1 MKKRFYLLLAVL
13 LLVAGALTLTA
24 CKKTTPPEDCTHQWS
39 EWTVK
44 TAATCSAEGTEEH
57 TCSLCQ
63 ATETRSIAKTAHQ
76 YGTEWIGT
84 AEGHHHKCLN
94 CDAVSGTEAHRAGPE
109 ATSASSQVCLDCG
122 YILKHASAHN
132 LEKHEAVAATCV
144 TGGNVEYWNCLDC
157 GANFSDAEG
166 KTQLNDVTIKAL
178 GHTWNNDDP
187 GCTDDLECT
196 VCHAVQPAEG
206 HKYVLTDSTVLSCTV
221 DETETYTCS
230 ECGDTYTNV
239 ITHAT
244 GHKPGKWEKRGD
256 PEPVEGTT
264 CTYEQTYFAECEN
277 CMGTTKT
284 EILEIHHF
292 GAAKLTTPATCKTEG
307 TKTYTC
313 DGCGITRTE
322 SFSDPTAH
330 KWDNGRDVD
339 GNTVYTCTVAGCGKT
354 KTEYNTTTA
363 TVSKKDLTD
372 EISLKDAS
380 LSLDETVKGK
390 LGDST
395 TFTAEQISFAD
406 LEKELG
412 KNADYLNDGALVFE
426 FGIRNGENTV
436 DFGGGKVTVRIP
448 YVLSKDD
455 DPDNIA
461 VFYIDNDGNL
471 NFYSATYVDGYA
483 VFEADHFSTYTIT
496 RLSAT
501 QRCELYGHRYRDEV
515 IDPTCEEEG
524 YTISVCL
531 RCREV
536 TKHDIKAALGHKW
549 TIVSET
555 PDAVDCTHSKTII
568 SKCDHCDR
576 EVTAFT
582 PALGHTWEEA
592 NRKDATCTA
601 AGSVDKTCTACHKSF
616 TEILPQKAHSYQVE
630 TVKSTCTTDGYT
642 VNTCAVCGY
651 VFKNNFVT
659 AAGHNFRETTVA
671 HTCTEEGYTLQ
682 ECRNCDYSCRINIV
696 PASHTW
702 DRATA
707 DCGHGQTC
715 VICGAA
721 GAPATGNH
729 QMENGVCKVCGEGC
743 AHNFTIGTV
752 GATCEERGYT
762 LKKCDKC
769 GLEEKSDYTEA
780 LGHDGVVTCSR
791 CGKDLIPDAYFQK
804 LNETKL
810 KDLTL
815 RLNNAV
821 AVVDDELDYN
831 DQPMRIIFNF
841 ADISMSFDENGKITL
856 GATGQVTGI
865 YGLNHPT
872 FTFRA
877 ALADGV
883 IYFTYAGQPGQ
894 LFGSMNDEEFRN
906 LMESAYCRIP
916 VAAMIKA
923 ALSSGNGDERPNPG
937 NGNLYDQADEAGQ
950 KPATPSTDE
959 MLAVLMKKLPDMLK
973 KLLDTV
979 GNLTAG
985 DSKDAGAAMTR
996 HAILAF
1002 FDPALE
1008 GDDLVLTLNYTKI
1021 QNFLLC
1027 DTYAD
1032 MIDYLCGDGTF
1043 TAMLNKIYAIGDSTV
1058 AQIAGKINEAGLD
1071 YTKAYQELND
1081 LIREASAGKCNT
1093 LEELLAMM
1101 GIDLGV
1107 DEETGKPLTVIDLL
1121 NRLIDS
1127 KMTVF
1132 ELVCGMMSGP
1142 EAEMTV
1148 ADLKEMIA
1156 GMFNGNLIDT
1166 IAAMIPQGGTDG
1178 AEPDLSKNRDMVL
1191 KAIDFAVTALNRD
1204 LKIDVVIG
1212 KNAALKSVEINA
1224 NINIANYNPK
1234 EKGSFVISLSLLTG
1248 EAGKLDIKAL
1258 ADEINAKTDRIKL
1271 NKKSLSKYLND
1282 GNYVLKFDEN
1292 DNLVSV
1298 TPTNNITPRQYVSDG
1313 TGFATGRDAGGSYV
1327 LCVCGVKTYMFDA
1340 EPMVMVG
1347 ESCGSNDLVGFV
1359 VNTITNYAIYKHYA
1373 RNVLV
1378 PYEGTEYDE
1387 EYASYLQA
1395 SEKTDNLYF
1404 SYNAKT
1410 GKVTFTSA
1418 DTLHTWKEDKA
1429 AFKPAE
1435 GCTGVGEIHYTCVK
1449 CGDTYIK
1456 FYVNGHV
1463 HTKAEAAFLTE
1474 EKDCTKG
1481 VRITTTCTDC
1491 GKVLSVKDYDDH
1503 ERYVLAT
1510 IDCKE
1515 LGGKCGG
1522 YILVKGCACGMTST
1536 YLDRDNLEC
1545 ENDKYTD
1552 GRTVELTVNGVTK
1565 EVYISACGVDEPYCG
1580 FFWGNYSEPVTVGCL
1595 HGSRVTYVFG
1605 IRDQNDKY
1613 TVKEVVTGGAGSLY
1627 HEYSEMTSDT
1637 KTYTLPKSGITVT
1650 LPIRRCES
1658 CGYYCTYIDDKDS
1671 DGDLKHCGT
1680 IYFFG
1685 TKESMYEV
1693 IGGTVGNGKYYFEI
1707 AESHFSDGS
1716 FALQMEEYYETG
1728 EFHVDEHKYSVKD
1741 HTTRYEREVFYGK
1754 DGNNGDRC
1762 HAVSRWY
1769 EDGKLTSSNDISA
1782 EDGACSR
1789 YYKIIKEST
1798 CTGWELYTNDMC
1810 IHCGYSDGEIER
1822 GRHPYGHQ
1830 FVESANGYVCEVC
1843 GLKSNTGVNGNVYME
1858 DLNRGDAATGYQN
1871 GFKFGYFSREYQ
1883 IWEDYTPTVVLV
1895 PAGDAD
1901 GEDLVLDLNMN
1912 ADSTAAQDYIEFTW
1926 DDLTKAVSQDY
1937 AGVSGTYLLKFVFVS
1952 ESFEDAN
1959 DYAITLDIVI
1969 TIQNG
1974 QIVR

>member
-1 MKKRFYLLLAVL
+1 M
-13 LLVAGALTLTA
+13 
-24 CKKTTPPEDCTHQWS
+24 
-39 EWTVK
+39 
-44 TAATCSAEGTEEH
+44 
-57 TCSLCQ
+57 
-63 ATETRSIAKTAHQ
+63 
-76 YGTEWIGT
+76 
-84 AEGHHHKCLN
+84 
-94 CDAVSGTEAHRAGPE
+94 
-109 ATSASSQVCLDCG
+109 
-122 YILKHASAHN
+122 
-132 LEKHEAVAATCV
+132 
-144 TGGNVEYWNCLDC
+144 
-157 GANFSDAEG
+157 
-166 KTQLNDVTIKAL
+166 
-178 GHTWNNDDP
+178 
-187 GCTDDLECT
+187 
-196 VCHAVQPAEG
+196 
-206 HKYVLTDSTVLSCTV
+206 
-221 DETETYTCS
+221 
-230 ECGDTYTNV
+230 
-239 ITHAT
+239 
-244 GHKPGKWEKRGD
+244 
-256 PEPVEGTT
+256 
-264 CTYEQTYFAECEN
+264 
-277 CMGTTKT
+277 
-284 EILEIHHF
+284 
-292 GAAKLTTPATCKTEG
+292 
-307 TKTYTC
+307 
-313 DGCGITRTE
+313 
-322 SFSDPTAH
+322 
-330 KWDNGRDVD
+330 
-339 GNTVYTCTVAGCGKT
+339 
-354 KTEYNTTTA
+354 
-363 TVSKKDLTD
+363 
-372 EISLKDAS
+372 
-380 LSLDETVKGK
+380 
-390 LGDST
+390 
-395 TFTAEQISFAD
+395 
-406 LEKELG
+406 
-412 KNADYLNDGALVFE
+412 
-426 FGIRNGENTV
+426 
-436 DFGGGKVTVRIP
+436 
-448 YVLSKDD
+448 
-455 DPDNIA
+455 
-461 VFYIDNDGNL
+461 
-471 NFYSATYVDGYA
+471 
-483 VFEADHFSTYTIT
+483 
-496 RLSAT
+496 
-501 QRCELYGHRYRDEV
+501 
-515 IDPTCEEEG
+515 
-524 YTISVCL
+524 
-531 RCREV
+531 
-536 TKHDIKAALGHKW
+536 
-549 TIVSET
+549 
-555 PDAVDCTHSKTII
+555 
-568 SKCDHCDR
+568 
-576 EVTAFT
+576 
-582 PALGHTWEEA
+582 
-592 NRKDATCTA
+592 
-601 AGSVDKTCTACHKSF
+601 
-616 TEILPQKAHSYQVE
+616 
-630 TVKSTCTTDGYT
+630 
-642 VNTCAVCGY
+642 
-651 VFKNNFVT
+651 
-659 AAGHNFRETTVA
+659 
-671 HTCTEEGYTLQ
+671 
-682 ECRNCDYSCRINIV
+682 
-696 PASHTW
+696 
-702 DRATA
+702 
-707 DCGHGQTC
+707 
-715 VICGAA
+715 
-721 GAPATGNH
+721 
-729 QMENGVCKVCGEGC
+729 
-743 AHNFTIGTV
+743 
-752 GATCEERGYT
+752 
-762 LKKCDKC
+762 
-769 GLEEKSDYTEA
+769 
-780 LGHDGVVTCSR
+780 
-791 CGKDLIPDAYFQK
+791 
-804 LNETKL
+804 
-810 KDLTL
+810 
-815 RLNNAV
+815 
-821 AVVDDELDYN
+821 
-831 DQPMRIIFNF
+831 
-841 ADISMSFDENGKITL
+841 
-856 GATGQVTGI
+856 
-865 YGLNHPT
+865 
-872 FTFRA
+872 
-877 ALADGV
+877 
-883 IYFTYAGQPGQ
+883 
-894 LFGSMNDEEFRN
+894 
-906 LMESAYCRIP
+906 
-916 VAAMIKA
+916 AAMIKA

-1043 TAMLNKIYAIGDSTV
+1043 TALLNKIYAIGDSTV

-1248 EAGKLDIKAL
+1248 EAGKLNIKTL

-1282 GNYVLKFDEN
+1282 GNYVLEFDEN

-1313 TGFATGRDAGGSYV
+1313 TGFASGRDAGGSYV

-1387 EYASYLQA
+1387 EYASYLQS
-1395 SEKTDNLYF
+1395 SEETDNLYF
-1404 SYNAKT
+1404 SYNTKT

-1456 FYVNGHV
+1456 FYINGHV

-1491 GKVLSVKDYDDH
+1491 GKVLSVKDYDNH

-1522 YILVKGCACGMTST
+1522 YILVKGCACGMISS

-1565 EVYISACGVDEPYCG
+1565 DVYTSACGVDEPYCG
-1580 FFWGNYSEPVTVGCL
+1580 FFWGFYTEPVTVGCL

-1613 TVKEVVTGGAGSLY
+1613 TVKKVVTGGTDSLC
-1627 HEYSEMTSDT
+1627 HEYSKMTSDT

-1716 FALQMEEYYETG
+1716 FALKMEEYYETG

-1789 YYKIIKEST
+1789 FYKIIKEST

-1926 DDLTKAVSQDY
+1926 GDLTKAVSQDY

>member
-1 MKKRFYLLLAVL
+1 MKKRFLLLLAVL
-13 LLVAGALTLTA
+13 LLVVGALTLTA
-24 CKKTTPPEDCTHQWS
+24 CKKTTPPEDCTHQWG

-44 TAATCSAEGTEEH
+44 TAATCSAEGTEER

-94 CDAVSGTEAHRAGPE
+94 CDAVSATEAHREGPE
-109 ATSASSQVCLDCG
+109 ATSTTSQVCLDCG
-122 YILKHASAHN
+122 YILKHASAHR
-132 LEKHEAVAATCV
+132 LEKHDAVDATCV
-144 TGGNVEYWNCLDC
+144 TSGNMEYWSCLDC
-157 GANFSDAEG
+157 GANFSDEAG
-166 KTQLNDVTIKAL
+166 KTQINEVIIKAL

-206 HKYVLTDSTVLSCTV
+206 HHYELTGSTPLSCTV

-230 ECGDTYTNV
+230 ACGDTYTNTL
-239 ITHAT
+239 THAT
-244 GHKPGKWEKRGD
+244 GHVVMGEWEKRGE
-256 PEPVEGTT
+256 PELVEGTT
-264 CTYEQTYFAECEN
+264 CTYEQIYYAACEN
-277 CMGTTKT
+277 CVGFTKT
-284 EILEIHHF
+284 ETLEIHHY
-292 GAAKLTTPATCKTEG
+292 GAAKLTTPATCKADG

-313 DGCGITRTE
+313 DGCGATRTE
-322 SFSDPTAH
+322 SFADPTAH
-330 KWDNGRDVD
+330 KWDNGKDVN

-406 LEKELG
+406 LGKELG

-448 YVLSKDD
+448 YVLSEDD

-471 NFYSATYVDGYA
+471 NFYNATYVDGYA

-568 SKCDHCDR
+568 SKCDYCDK
-576 EVTAFT
+576 EVTVFT

-601 AGSVDKTCTACHKSF
+601 AGSVDKTCSTCHVSF

-642 VNTCAVCGY
+642 VNTCTVCGY

-659 AAGHNFRETTVA
+659 AMGHNFKETTVA

-682 ECRNCDYSCRINIV
+682 ECRQCDYSCRINIV

-743 AHNFTIGTV
+743 AHNFTTGTV
-752 GATCEERGYT
+752 AATCEERGYT

-769 GLEEKSDYTEA
+769 GLEEKSNYTEA

-791 CGKDLIPDAYFQK
+791 CGKDLIPDEYFKK

-821 AVVDDELDYN
+821 VVIDDELDYEH
-831 DQPMRIIFNF
+831 QPMRIIFNF

-865 YGLNHPT
+865 YGLSHPT

-883 IYFTYAGQPGQ
+883 IYLTYAGQPSQ

-923 ALSSGNGDERPNPG
+923 ALSSGNGDERLNPG

-950 KPATPSTDE
+950 GPAAPSTDE
-959 MLAVLMKKLPDMLK
+959 ILAVLMKKLPDMLK

-985 DSKDAGAAMTR
+985 DSKEAGAAMTR

-1043 TAMLNKIYAIGDSTV
+1043 TALLNKIYAIGDSTV

-1142 EAEMTV
+1142 ETEMTV

-1166 IAAMIPQGGTDG
+1166 IAAMIPQGGNGD
-1178 AEPDLSKNRDMVL
+1178 AKPDLSKNKDMVL

-1204 LKIDVVIG
+1204 LKIEVVIG

-1224 NINIANYNPK
+1224 NIDISNYNSD
-1234 EKGSFVISLSLLTG
+1234 EEGSVVVSLSLLTG
-1248 EAGKLDIKAL
+1248 EAGKLDIKTL

-1271 NKKSLSKYLND
+1271 NKKSLSKYLNND
-1282 GNYVLKFDEN
+1282 NYILEFDEN
-1292 DNLVSV
+1292 DNLVS
-1298 TPTNNITPRQYVSDG
+1298 ITLAKSATVKHLPNG
-1313 TGFATGRDAGGSYV
+1313 TDIATGRDARGRYTLRIYGI
-1327 LCVCGVKTYMFDA
+1327 KTYLIDTAYGIMIS
-1340 EPMVMVG
+1340 
-1347 ESCGSNDLVGFV
+1347 ESCGATDLASLLTSTVTEF
-1359 VNTITNYAIYKHYA
+1359 AIYKDYGM
-1373 RNVLV
+1373 NVLV

-1387 EYASYLQA
+1387 KYTPYLHA
-1395 SEKTDNLYF
+1395 EEGRDTLEF
-1404 SYNAKT
+1404 TYNT
-1410 GKVTFTSA
+1410 TTNKVTFTSV
-1418 DTLHTWKEDKA
+1418 DTLHVWKEDKA
-1429 AFKPAE
+1429 AAKEAT
-1435 GCTGVGEIHYTCVK
+1435 GCTGVGEIHYTCAK
-1449 CGDTYIK
+1449 CGDTFTE
-1456 FYVNGHV
+1456 FYVNGHL
-1463 HTKAEAAFLTE
+1463 HTKAEGTFLTDE
-1474 EKDCTKG
+1474 QDCTKG

-1491 GKVLSVKDYDDH
+1491 GKVLSVKEYTNH
-1503 ERYVLAT
+1503 QKVVLAT

-1522 YILVKGCACGMTST
+1522 TITVEGCVCGMTDS
-1536 YLDRDNLEC
+1536 YLNYNRLAC
-1545 ENDKYTD
+1545 ENNVFNDWT
-1552 GRTVELTVNGVTK
+1552 RVNLSVNGETK
-1565 EVYISACGVDEPYCG
+1565 SASIRVCGVDDPYCG
-1580 FFWGNYSEPVTVGCL
+1580 FFWGSYTEPVTVGCL
-1595 HGSRVTYVFG
+1595 HGYRTTYVFG
-1605 IRDQNDKY
+1605 VKDQNDNY
-1613 TVKEVVTGGAGSLY
+1613 TVKKVVTGGIGSLS
-1627 HEYSEMTSDT
+1627 HAYSEMTADT

-1650 LPIRRCES
+1650 LPILKCET

-1671 DGDLKHCGT
+1671 DGDLKHRGT
-1680 IYFFG
+1680 IYSSFG

-1716 FALQMEEYYETG
+1716 FALNMEEYYETG
-1728 EFHVDEHKYSVKD
+1728 EFHVDEHKNSVKD
-1741 HTTRYEREVFYGK
+1741 HIMRYEREVFYGK

-1762 HAVSRWY
+1762 HAVNRWY
-1769 EDGKLTSSNDISA
+1769 EDGVLRSDDIAESDACQYSSQWLQSP
-1782 EDGACSR
+1782 
-1789 YYKIIKEST
+1789 T
-1798 CTGWELYTNDMC
+1798 CTAWGLYDVGVC
-1810 IHCGYSDGEIER
+1810 EHCGYNSGEIHR
-1822 GRHPYGHQ
+1822 GDPPHGHQ
-1830 FVESANGYVCEVC
+1830 FVESAKGYVCEVC
-1843 GLKSNTGVNGNVYME
+1843 GLKSRTGVNGSVYME

-1883 IWEDYTPTVVLV
+1883 IWEDYTPSVVLV

-1912 ADSTAAQDYIEFTW
+1912 ADSTATQDYIEFTW
-1926 DDLTKAVSQDY
+1926 EALAQAISTDCAN
-1937 AGVSGTYLLKFVFVS
+1937 VSGTYLLKFACVS
-1952 ESFEDAN
+1952 NATGDAN
-1959 DYAITLDIVI
+1959 DYAITLDIEI
-1969 TIQNG
+1969 TIKNG
-1974 QIVR
+1974 QLVR